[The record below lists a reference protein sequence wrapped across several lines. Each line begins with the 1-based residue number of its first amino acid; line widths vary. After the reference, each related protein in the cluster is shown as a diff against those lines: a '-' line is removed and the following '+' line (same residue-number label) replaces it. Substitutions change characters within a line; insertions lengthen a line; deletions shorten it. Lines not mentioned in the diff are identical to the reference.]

1 LTKPARSLEFDIAG
15 LEDLAWWIEK
25 DRKKAL
31 RIIDLIKEIRR
42 DPFKGIGKP
51 EPLKHEFAGLWSRR
65 IDQEHRLVYDVK
77 VDKIRI
83 LACRYH
89 Y

>member
-1 LTKPARSLEFDIAG
+1 MEFDSAA
-15 LEDLAWWIEK
+15 LDDLAWRVEK

-31 RIIDLIKEIRR
+31 RILCLVQESAT
-42 DPFKGIGKP
+42 DPFGGIGKP
-51 EPLKHEFAGLWSRR
+51 ELLKHQLAGCWSKRV
-65 IDQEHRLVYDVK
+65 DDEHRLVYQVTNDK
-77 VDKIRI
+77 VRI